1 MTMKYTLRQ
10 LEVFLAIAHH
20 ENVSRAAEFLSMSQS
35 ACSGALKE
43 LENQFGIRL
52 FDRIGK
58 RLQTNEMGRQL
69 RPRAESVMQQAQELQ
84 TELEEHKHGG
94 LLKIGATLTI
104 GNYLC
109 VPLMQRYMLE
119 EGARAKLEVANTT
132 SIARKLLN
140 FDIDIG
146 MIEGEIN
153 HPDLEMLPWLEDELL
168 CFCAAAHP
176 LAKKTRLNK
185 ADVLTAPWIT
195 REPGSGTR
203 QIFERGMGELFPQL
217 KIQLELQHTEAIK
230 RAVEAGMGLSCLS
243 RIALKDAIAR
253 GNLVPLTTPGLNF
266 RRKFYLVLH
275 KDKYRSAGI
284 TRWLD
289 ICFATQAKSQS

>member
-1 MTMKYTLRQ
+1 MSAMKYTLRQ
-10 LEVFLAIAHH
+10 LEVFLAIAHY
-20 ENVSRAAEFLSMSQS
+20 ENVSRAAGALAMSQS

-43 LENQFGIRL
+43 LEQQFGIQL

-69 RPRAESVMQQAQELQ
+69 RPRAESLMQQARELE

-109 VPLMQRYMLE
+109 VPLMQRYMEE
-119 EGARAKLEVANTT
+119 EGARAQLEVANTT
-132 SIARKLLN
+132 SIVRKLLN

-153 HPDLEMLPWLEDELL
+153 HADLEMLPWLDDELL
-168 CFCAAAHP
+168 CFCAASHSYA
-176 LAKKTRLNK
+176 NK
-185 ADVLTAPWIT
+185 ARLSEHDIVAAPWIT

-217 KIQLELQHTEAIK
+217 DIQLELEHTEAIK

-243 RIALKDAIAR
+243 KIALKDAIAR
-253 GNLVPLTTPGLNF
+253 GNLVALDTPQHDF
-266 RRKFYLVLH
+266 HRRFYLVIH
-275 KDKYRSAGI
+275 KNKYRSAGI
-284 TRWLD
+284 IRWLD
-289 ICFATQAKSQS
+289 ICFAEKHAN

>member
-1 MTMKYTLRQ
+1 MTIKYTLRQ
-10 LEVFLAIAHH
+10 LEVFLAVAHY
-20 ENVSRAAEFLSMSQS
+20 ENVSRAAEVLAMSQS
-35 ACSGALKE
+35 ACSGALKD
-43 LENQFGIRL
+43 LENQFSIQL
-52 FDRIGK
+52 FDRVGK

-69 RPRAESVMQQAQELQ
+69 RPRAESLMQQALELQ
-84 TELEEHKHGG
+84 TELEQHKHGG

-109 VPLMQRYMLE
+109 VPLMQRYMME
-119 EGARAKLEVANTT
+119 ESARAQLEVANTT
-132 SIARKLLN
+132 TIANKLLN

-153 HPDLEMLPWLEDELL
+153 HPDLEMLPWLDDELL
-168 CFCAAAHP
+168 CFCAAEHP
-176 LAKKTRLNK
+176 LATKPQLTK
-185 ADVLTAPWIT
+185 ADILAQPWIT

-217 KIQLELQHTEAIK
+217 NIQLELQHTEAIK

-243 RIALKDAIAR
+243 KIALKDAIAR
-253 GNLVPLTTPGLNF
+253 GNLVALPTPRLNF
-266 RRKFYLVLH
+266 QRKLYLVLH
-275 KDKYRSAGI
+275 KNKYRSAGI

-289 ICFATQAKSQS
+289 ICRSL